1 MSQVTEQSV
10 RFQTAL
16 ASIKLIQASAVL
28 DLTEDDFDFLTS
40 NKVWIATDRSR
51 ARRCVEAC
59 VYGTLDF
66 VGYPRFPAPVEFI
79 AAVIAYYVHPV
90 NIQTACLIMEGAE
103 FTENI
108 INGVE
113 RPVKA
118 AELFAFTLR
127 VRAANT
133 DVLTDAEENV
143 RQKLRA
149 EGVMSC
155 LKVKNVL
162 ALALVVRSRCEVL
175 KASVK
180 ALVFGMSVVNNF
192 NCRGFGPLLEDK
204 LCLIFKLA
212 PSVCR
217 MTFPILASLLVRLV
231 SLLPFQLLRLSVAT
245 PSRWTPLALSV
256 FLHCV
261 VSLLLTLLETFLLFM
276 SLIVTFMVNSG
287 LSSCRMVLMP
297 LLPRLLTLLVIF
309 TIPLFLARL
318 TLIPIKS
325 LSICFRVILISITT
339 ILKRRGCLTVP
350 RLTLM
355 SLIKMM
361 LVMVSVASISK
372 TFGLLRFLLRLSFL
386 AKLRLL
392 PHLLT
397 LWVCKLLMLI
407 CILTKN
413 VITSCSVTMLLFL
426 HL

>member
-127 VRAANT
+127 VRAGNTDVLTDACVYGTLDFVGYPRFPAPVEFIAAVIAYYVHPVNIQTACLIMEGAEFTENIINGVERPVKAAELFAFTLRVRAGNT

-149 EGVMSC
+149 EGVM
-155 LKVKNVL
+155 
-162 ALALVVRSRCEVL
+162 
-175 KASVK
+175 
-180 ALVFGMSVVNNF
+180 
-192 NCRGFGPLLEDK
+192 
-204 LCLIFKLA
+204 
-212 PSVCR
+212 
-217 MTFPILASLLVRLV
+217 
-231 SLLPFQLLRLSVAT
+231 
-245 PSRWTPLALSV
+245 
-256 FLHCV
+256 
-261 VSLLLTLLETFLLFM
+261 
-276 SLIVTFMVNSG
+276 
-287 LSSCRMVLMP
+287 
-297 LLPRLLTLLVIF
+297 
-309 TIPLFLARL
+309 
-318 TLIPIKS
+318 
-325 LSICFRVILISITT
+325 
-339 ILKRRGCLTVP
+339 
-350 RLTLM
+350 
-355 SLIKMM
+355 
-361 LVMVSVASISK
+361 
-372 TFGLLRFLLRLSFL
+372 
-386 AKLRLL
+386 
-392 PHLLT
+392 
-397 LWVCKLLMLI
+397 
-407 CILTKN
+407 
-413 VITSCSVTMLLFL
+413 
-426 HL
+426 

>member
-127 VRAANT
+127 VRAGNT

-149 EGVMSC
+149 EGVMYC

-180 ALVFGMSVVNNF
+180 ALVRSEERFSRNAETDLV
-192 NCRGFGPLLEDK
+192 CRLLLEK
-204 LCLIFKLA
+204 KKKKV
-212 PSVCR
+212 PS
-217 MTFPILASLLVRLV
+217 A
-231 SLLPFQLLRLSVAT
+231 QLQIITERISDVIQTCTAQLRAV
-245 PSRWTPLALSV
+245 
-256 FLHCV
+256 
-261 VSLLLTLLETFLLFM
+261 
-276 SLIVTFMVNSG
+276 G
-287 LSSCRMVLMP
+287 
-297 LLPRLLTLLVIF
+297 
-309 TIPLFLARL
+309 
-318 TLIPIKS
+318 
-325 LSICFRVILISITT
+325 
-339 ILKRRGCLTVP
+339 
-350 RLTLM
+350 
-355 SLIKMM
+355 
-361 LVMVSVASISK
+361 
-372 TFGLLRFLLRLSFL
+372 
-386 AKLRLL
+386 
-392 PHLLT
+392 
-397 LWVCKLLMLI
+397 
-407 CILTKN
+407 
-413 VITSCSVTMLLFL
+413 
-426 HL
+426 